1 MKQGDT
7 TSRSAPCS
15 RTLQRGTIWLSRG
28 SGSVLGLV
36 ALSLLGCTSS
46 VSGGPEDGAGGAP
59 EAASAGTGSTSAGT
73 GSTSAAAGSTSA
85 GTGAGT
91 AWTPCEERLSQEACE
106 AQTSDDDVQICS
118 WELVSVSPDGASC
131 DALTEEHRCLG
142 TPRGGPGGCPGSV
155 ECGQED
161 GLPLLYRQ
169 VGGTVELHRFDGVC
183 GLSPVGWRY
192 CIWGSD
198 GTLAEGPSACA
209 CACREGE

>member
-1 MKQGDT
+1 M
-7 TSRSAPCS
+7 
-15 RTLQRGTIWLSRG
+15 
-28 SGSVLGLV
+28 GLV

-46 VSGGPEDGAGGAP
+46 VSGGSEDDGAGGAP
-59 EAASAGTGSTSAGT
+59 EAASAAAGSTSAAAGST
-73 GSTSAAAGSTSA
+73 SAAAGSTSAAAGSTSA

-91 AWTPCEERLSQEACE
+91 EWTPCEERLSQEDCE
-106 AQTSDDDVQICS
+106 AQTSDDDVHICS

-131 DALTEEHRCLG
+131 DALAEEHRCLP

-161 GLPLLYRQ
+161 GLPLLYRE

-192 CIWGSD
+192 CIWDSD
-198 GTLAEGPSACA
+198 GTLTEGPASCA